1 MELLDFS
8 KAEELVPEYA
18 GSEKKKTM
26 IYNHKKYLVKFPD
39 PTREKKRN
47 RKSDS

>member
-8 KAEELVPEYA
+8 KAEELVPEYT

-26 IYNHKKYLVKFPD
+26 IYNHKKIEIVTPSEFL
-39 PTREKKRN
+39 EKY
-47 RKSDS
+47 DI